1 LALHILSD
9 TPGGSQWL
17 NYILLMFFLLSSSSS
32 ILQKQIRATE
42 TTQGGDSGS
51 ETSQSMGA
59 ASNVVLGVLP

>member
-1 LALHILSD
+1 
-9 TPGGSQWL
+9 
-17 NYILLMFFLLSSSSS
+17 MFFLLSSSSS